1 VLWLKR
7 VRLIAHHGFK
17 RRNSFKKLTLPKIG
31 EADVQPDSRLARQEV
46 LGFAQHLESF
56 WPLLAAHTDD
66 AEICE
71 CGAGLRIQGQHSAE
85 VSFCFIQLVVLERVL
100 SR

>member
-1 VLWLKR
+1 
-7 VRLIAHHGFK
+7 
-17 RRNSFKKLTLPKIG
+17 
-31 EADVQPDSRLARQEV
+31 V